1 MSKSRI
7 KCSRLDK
14 QGITAKKIKK
24 MIWALAKRWFP
35 PTVSTESE
43 LLILA
48 GTFGDEPFR
57 LLATHHLVVAG
68 SGELDPATTAGR
80 RVSCGAQIYEIKR
93 HIQTAVVDEIRNHAL
108 LNEGPGGT
116 MKVESKMSTVAKG
129 LPKRLA
135 LNNASESAIRI
146 MLALVASDQN
156 TRHEWDA
163 EADAAAAVQAQADD
177 SPPPLQQHRS
187 WQQKFLER
195 CEQELDVPLLSE
207 TARHR
212 FWTTARQNHWRL
224 TTKLQR
230 RDATC
235 LNSSRTSPGN
245 CRCGRL
251 RRRQRPGR
259 MQVGSNCQT
268 LTLSTA
274 TATAATSRAS
284 RTGAVTVAAAA
295 TKTTTAKAQQQ
306 RRCMPKG

>member
-1 MSKSRI
+1 M
-7 KCSRLDK
+7 
-14 QGITAKKIKK
+14 
-24 MIWALAKRWFP
+24 
-35 PTVSTESE
+35 STESE

-156 TRHEWDA
+156 TRHEWDE
-163 EADAAAAVQAQADD
+163 EADAAAATQARACD

-224 TTKLQR
+224 PDRFNEDDKVNGLDYLGVRAAMIRTLRKVDPNAAPFIDGIPPAAQKLF
-230 RDATC
+230 
-235 LNSSRTSPGN
+235 LTSPDGWESCMALVTAIDSDMMHVISHRN
-245 CRCGRL
+245 NTDPNINQHTSL
-251 RRRQRPGR
+251 FLA
-259 MQVGSNCQT
+259 
-268 LTLSTA
+268 LTL
-274 TATAATSRAS
+274 
-284 RTGAVTVAAAA
+284 
-295 TKTTTAKAQQQ
+295 
-306 RRCMPKG
+306 